1 MNDNISNSY
10 NFNAINNQGSL
21 SSIIITPYEKVLSIL
36 NKVKQYINSTSKRQS
51 QLIRSL
57 DWVIKVITSHSLYTY
72 ELKEKDLINK
82 LTKENNDFKQFV
94 DFVSEYNEQVIEM
107 NKKNIFLGARTVE
120 VANEI
125 LQKPSINLKNP
136 LYNSKM
142 QNSPTKSP
150 KKLKNSRNSKQNE
163 KEGFNIYLTNNFTN
177 GKLKKYSMPTLF
189 GDINKSKVERNNNAI
204 SNKIINGLKPSY
216 KSFKNLKFTDKSNG
230 SGKLVNTE
238 SMVKKKS
245 DGNTEIKTFFIDI
258 NKLRTPK
265 GIKKR
270 KVNINSSITNRNE
283 KSLKNKTLL
292 NANSVKD
299 LKKNLT
305 NSALFHSNIIKN
317 MYQKNI
323 SNSSLFNKSNS
334 NNDHSFHN
342 KVNTEIFVKS
352 NSRDLTKIRKSVKV
366 NKERLN
372 FPLKSSLSKLSILN
386 LQGMLNETQFDLKL
400 IMKKEFNIFELEKIV
415 GHKNVLPIMG
425 RTMLDSFGLIDE
437 KIMPIN
443 KLEPFLISVVN
454 QYLTSTLYHNSLHGA
469 DITQTICLFFNNS
482 NAEEVCHTQA
492 IDLLSIIIAGLG
504 HDLGHPGLTNTFQ
517 INASSEMAITYNDSS
532 CLENFHLA
540 KLFKTIRKDETNIF
554 EKLTTQ
560 EYKIIRKRMISEI
573 LATDMAIHGKVL
585 NNIRSKIPEYLL
597 SNEIENNNNKN
608 KKFEL
613 ITDIKNEETTSEE
626 KQALFDYFIHS
637 ADLGHNTKIFNI
649 SLKWVELLSKE
660 FWLQGDKERQMNL
673 SISFLCDRDTTNVPK
688 SQVGF
693 IGGFIIPTY
702 NFLVIMFPTLS
713 YTIENA
719 KDNLNRWQKL
729 ADEGRKK
736 GWTPEKKKEETQKN
750 EKNSTKEKNSE
761 IVKKKEKN
769 HKERKLQKKANVV
782 EILID

>member
-1 MNDNISNSY
+1 MYDNITNNI
-10 NFNAINNQGSL
+10 NFNAGNNQGSI
-21 SSIIITPYEKVLSIL
+21 SSIIITPYEKVLTIL

-51 QLIRSL
+51 KLIRSL

-107 NKKNIFLGARTVE
+107 NKKNIFWGARTIE
-120 VANEI
+120 VANEL

-136 LYNSKM
+136 LYSSRK
-142 QNSPTKSP
+142 QSTPTKSP
-150 KKLKNSRNSKQNE
+150 KKLKNMRNNKLNE
-163 KEGFNIYLTNNFTN
+163 KEGKNSYLNTE
-177 GKLKKYSMPTLF
+177 KLKKHSMPITY
-189 GDINKSKVERNNNAI
+189 GDLNKSKVEKNNNAM
-204 SNKIINGLKPSY
+204 SSKMVNGIKYSY
-216 KSFKNLKFTDKSNG
+216 KSGKNLRYNDKFNG
-230 SGKLVNTE
+230 GGKLVNSE
-238 SMVKKKS
+238 SLVKKKS
-245 DGNTEIKTFFIDI
+245 DGNTVIKTFFIDI
-258 NKLRTPK
+258 NKLKTPK
-265 GIKKR
+265 DAKKK
-270 KVNINSSITNRNE
+270 KVNLNFPMTSRNE
-283 KSLKNKTLL
+283 KNIKNSILFNT
-292 NANSVKD
+292 NSVNDIKM
-299 LKKNLT
+299 NLT
-305 NSALFHSNIIKN
+305 NSALYNSSSIKN
-317 MYQKNI
+317 TSKNI
-323 SNSSLFNKSNS
+323 NNSSLYNRTNS
-334 NNDHSFHN
+334 NNDNSFHN
-342 KVNTEIFVKS
+342 QINEELFDNS
-352 NSRDLTKIRKSVKV
+352 NIRDLTKIRKSVKI
-366 NKERLN
+366 NKARLN
-372 FPLKSSLSKLSILN
+372 FPLNSNYNSISVLS

-443 KLEPFLISVVN
+443 KLEPFLISITN

-469 DITQTICLFFNNS
+469 DITQTMCLFFNNS

-554 EKLTTQ
+554 EKLTIQ
-560 EYKIIRKRMISEI
+560 DYKIIRKRMISEI

-597 SNEIENNNNKN
+597 SNKVENSNRNNQ
-608 KKFEL
+608 FEL
-613 ITDIKNEETTSEE
+613 ITDIKNEEATNEE

>member
-1 MNDNISNSY
+1 MYDNITNNI
-10 NFNAINNQGSL
+10 NFNAGNNQGSI
-21 SSIIITPYEKVLSIL
+21 SSIIITPYEKVLTIL

-51 QLIRSL
+51 KLIRSL

-107 NKKNIFLGARTVE
+107 NKKNIFWGARTIE
-120 VANEI
+120 VANEL

-136 LYNSKM
+136 LYSSRK
-142 QNSPTKSP
+142 QSTPTKSP
-150 KKLKNSRNSKQNE
+150 KKLKNMRNNKLNE
-163 KEGFNIYLTNNFTN
+163 KEGKNSYLNTE
-177 GKLKKYSMPTLF
+177 KLKKHSMPITY
-189 GDINKSKVERNNNAI
+189 GDLNKSKVEKNNNAM
-204 SNKIINGLKPSY
+204 SSKMVNGIKYSY
-216 KSFKNLKFTDKSNG
+216 KSGKNLRYNDKFNG
-230 SGKLVNTE
+230 GGKLVNSE
-238 SMVKKKS
+238 SLVKKKS
-245 DGNTEIKTFFIDI
+245 DGNTVIKTFFIDI
-258 NKLRTPK
+258 NKLKTPK
-265 GIKKR
+265 DPKKK
-270 KVNINSSITNRNE
+270 KVNLNFPMTSRNE
-283 KSLKNKTLL
+283 KNIKNSILFNT
-292 NANSVKD
+292 NSVNDIKM
-299 LKKNLT
+299 NLT
-305 NSALFHSNIIKN
+305 NSALYNSSSIKN
-317 MYQKNI
+317 TSKNI
-323 SNSSLFNKSNS
+323 NNSSLYNRTNS
-334 NNDHSFHN
+334 NNDNSFHN
-342 KVNTEIFVKS
+342 QINEELFDNS
-352 NSRDLTKIRKSVKV
+352 NIRDLTKIRKSVKI
-366 NKERLN
+366 NKARLN
-372 FPLKSSLSKLSILN
+372 FPLNSNYNSISVLS

-443 KLEPFLISVVN
+443 KLEPFLISITN

-469 DITQTICLFFNNS
+469 DITQTMCLFFNNS

-554 EKLTTQ
+554 EKLTIQ
-560 EYKIIRKRMISEI
+560 DYKIIRKRMISEI

-597 SNEIENNNNKN
+597 SNKVENSNRNNQ
-608 KKFEL
+608 FEL
-613 ITDIKNEETTSEE
+613 ITDIKNEEATNEE

>member
-1 MNDNISNSY
+1 MYDNITNNI
-10 NFNAINNQGSL
+10 NFNAGNNQGSI
-21 SSIIITPYEKVLSIL
+21 SSIIITPYEKVLTIL

-51 QLIRSL
+51 KLIRSL

-107 NKKNIFLGARTVE
+107 NKKNIFWGARTIE
-120 VANEI
+120 VANEL

-136 LYNSKM
+136 LYSSRK
-142 QNSPTKSP
+142 QSTPTKSP
-150 KKLKNSRNSKQNE
+150 KKLKNVRNNKLNE
-163 KEGFNIYLTNNFTN
+163 KEGKNSYLNTE
-177 GKLKKYSMPTLF
+177 KLKKHSMPITY
-189 GDINKSKVERNNNAI
+189 GDLNKSKVEKNNNAM
-204 SNKIINGLKPSY
+204 SSKMVNGIKYSY
-216 KSFKNLKFTDKSNG
+216 KSGKNLRYNDKFNG
-230 SGKLVNTE
+230 GGKLVNSE
-238 SMVKKKS
+238 SLVKKKS
-245 DGNTEIKTFFIDI
+245 DGNTVIKTFFIDI
-258 NKLRTPK
+258 NKLKTPK
-265 GIKKR
+265 DPKKK
-270 KVNINSSITNRNE
+270 KVNLNFPMTSRNE
-283 KSLKNKTLL
+283 KNIKNSILFNT
-292 NANSVKD
+292 NSVNDIKM
-299 LKKNLT
+299 NLT
-305 NSALFHSNIIKN
+305 NSALYNSSSIKN
-317 MYQKNI
+317 TSKNI
-323 SNSSLFNKSNS
+323 NNSSLYNRTNS
-334 NNDHSFHN
+334 NNDNSFHN
-342 KVNTEIFVKS
+342 QINEELFDNS
-352 NSRDLTKIRKSVKV
+352 NIRDLTKIRKSVKI
-366 NKERLN
+366 NKARLN
-372 FPLKSSLSKLSILN
+372 FPLNGNYNSISVLS

-443 KLEPFLISVVN
+443 KLEPFLISITN

-469 DITQTICLFFNNS
+469 DITQTMCLFFNNS

-554 EKLTTQ
+554 EKLTIQ
-560 EYKIIRKRMISEI
+560 DYKIIRKRMISEI

-597 SNEIENNNNKN
+597 SNKVENSNRNNQ
-608 KKFEL
+608 FEL
-613 ITDIKNEETTSEE
+613 ITDIKNEEATNEE

>member
-36 NKVKQYINSTSKRQS
+36 NKVKQFINSTSKRQS

-107 NKKNIFLGARTVE
+107 NKKNIFWGARTIE
-120 VANEI
+120 VANEL

-136 LYNSKM
+136 LYSSRK
-142 QNSPTKSP
+142 QSTPTKSP
-150 KKLKNSRNSKQNE
+150 KKLKNMRNNKLNE
-163 KEGFNIYLTNNFTN
+163 KEGKNSYLNTE
-177 GKLKKYSMPTLF
+177 KLKKHSMPITY
-189 GDINKSKVERNNNAI
+189 GDLNKSKVEKNNNAM
-204 SNKIINGLKPSY
+204 SSKMVNGIKYSY
-216 KSFKNLKFTDKSNG
+216 KSGKNLRYNDKFNG
-230 SGKLVNTE
+230 GGKLVNSE
-238 SMVKKKS
+238 SLVKKKS
-245 DGNTEIKTFFIDI
+245 DGNTVIKTFFIDI
-258 NKLRTPK
+258 NKLKTPK
-265 GIKKR
+265 DPKKK
-270 KVNINSSITNRNE
+270 KVNLNFPMTSRNE
-283 KSLKNKTLL
+283 KNIKNSILFST
-292 NANSVKD
+292 NSVNDIKM
-299 LKKNLT
+299 NLT
-305 NSALFHSNIIKN
+305 NSALYNSSSIKN
-317 MYQKNI
+317 TSKNI
-323 SNSSLFNKSNS
+323 NNSSLYNRTNS
-334 NNDHSFHN
+334 NNDNSFHN
-342 KVNTEIFVKS
+342 QINEELFDNS
-352 NSRDLTKIRKSVKV
+352 NIRDLTKIRKSVKI
-366 NKERLN
+366 NKARLN
-372 FPLKSSLSKLSILN
+372 FPLNSNYNSISVLS

-443 KLEPFLISVVN
+443 KLEPFLISITN

-469 DITQTICLFFNNS
+469 DITQTMCLFFNNS

-554 EKLTTQ
+554 EKLTIQ
-560 EYKIIRKRMISEI
+560 DYKIIRKRMISEI

-597 SNEIENNNNKN
+597 SNKVENSNRNNQ
-608 KKFEL
+608 FEL
-613 ITDIKNEETTSEE
+613 ITDIKNEEATNEE

>member
-1 MNDNISNSY
+1 MYDNITNNI
-10 NFNAINNQGSL
+10 NFNAGNNQGSI
-21 SSIIITPYEKVLSIL
+21 SSIIITPYEKVLTIL

-51 QLIRSL
+51 KLIRSL

-107 NKKNIFLGARTVE
+107 NKKNIFWGARTIE
-120 VANEI
+120 VANEL

-136 LYNSKM
+136 LYSSRK
-142 QNSPTKSP
+142 QSTPTKSP
-150 KKLKNSRNSKQNE
+150 KKLKNMRNNKLNE
-163 KEGFNIYLTNNFTN
+163 KEGKNSYLNTE
-177 GKLKKYSMPTLF
+177 KLKKHSMPITY
-189 GDINKSKVERNNNAI
+189 GDLNKSKVEKNNNAM
-204 SNKIINGLKPSY
+204 SSKMVNGIKYSY
-216 KSFKNLKFTDKSNG
+216 KSGKNLRYNDKFNG
-230 SGKLVNTE
+230 GGKLVNSE
-238 SMVKKKS
+238 SLVKKKS
-245 DGNTEIKTFFIDI
+245 DGNTVIKTFFIDI
-258 NKLRTPK
+258 NKLKTPK
-265 GIKKR
+265 DPKKK
-270 KVNINSSITNRNE
+270 KVNLNFPMTSRNE
-283 KSLKNKTLL
+283 KNIKNSILFNT
-292 NANSVKD
+292 NSVNDIKM
-299 LKKNLT
+299 NLT
-305 NSALFHSNIIKN
+305 NSALYNSSSIKN
-317 MYQKNI
+317 TSKNI
-323 SNSSLFNKSNS
+323 NNSSLYNRTNS
-334 NNDHSFHN
+334 NNDNSFHN
-342 KVNTEIFVKS
+342 QINEELFDNS
-352 NSRDLTKIRKSVKV
+352 NIRDLTKIRKSVKI
-366 NKERLN
+366 NKARLN
-372 FPLKSSLSKLSILN
+372 FPLNSNYNSISVLS

-443 KLEPFLISVVN
+443 KLEPFLISITN

-469 DITQTICLFFNNS
+469 DITQTMCLFFNNS

-554 EKLTTQ
+554 EKLTIQ
-560 EYKIIRKRMISEI
+560 DYKIIRKRMISEI

-597 SNEIENNNNKN
+597 SNKVENSNRNNQ
-608 KKFEL
+608 FEL
-613 ITDIKNEETTSEE
+613 ITDIKNEEATNEE

-761 IVKKKEKN
+761 IVKKK
-769 HKERKLQKKANVV
+769 RKKP
-782 EILID
+782 

>member
-1 MNDNISNSY
+1 MYDNITNNI
-10 NFNAINNQGSL
+10 NFNAGNNQGSI
-21 SSIIITPYEKVLSIL
+21 SSIIITPYEKVLTIL

-51 QLIRSL
+51 KLIRSL

-107 NKKNIFLGARTVE
+107 NKKNIFWGARTIE
-120 VANEI
+120 VANEL

-136 LYNSKM
+136 LYSSRK
-142 QNSPTKSP
+142 QSTPTKSP
-150 KKLKNSRNSKQNE
+150 KKLKNMRNNKLNE
-163 KEGFNIYLTNNFTN
+163 KEGKNSYLNTE
-177 GKLKKYSMPTLF
+177 KLKKHSMPITY
-189 GDINKSKVERNNNAI
+189 GDLNKSKVEKNNNAM
-204 SNKIINGLKPSY
+204 SSKMVNGIKYSY
-216 KSFKNLKFTDKSNG
+216 KSGKNLRYNDKFNG
-230 SGKLVNTE
+230 GGKLVNSE
-238 SMVKKKS
+238 SLVKKKS
-245 DGNTEIKTFFIDI
+245 DGNTVIKTFFIDI
-258 NKLRTPK
+258 NKLKTPK
-265 GIKKR
+265 DPKKK
-270 KVNINSSITNRNE
+270 KVNLNFPMTSRNE
-283 KSLKNKTLL
+283 KNIKNSILFNT
-292 NANSVKD
+292 NSVNDIKM
-299 LKKNLT
+299 NLT
-305 NSALFHSNIIKN
+305 NSALYNSSSIKN
-317 MYQKNI
+317 TSKNI
-323 SNSSLFNKSNS
+323 NNSSLYNRTNS
-334 NNDHSFHN
+334 NNDNSFHN
-342 KVNTEIFVKS
+342 QINEELFDNS
-352 NSRDLTKIRKSVKV
+352 NIRDLTKIRKSVKI
-366 NKERLN
+366 NKARLN
-372 FPLKSSLSKLSILN
+372 FPLNGNYNSISVLS

-443 KLEPFLISVVN
+443 KLEPFLISITN

-469 DITQTICLFFNNS
+469 DITQTMCLFFNNS

-554 EKLTTQ
+554 EKLTIQ
-560 EYKIIRKRMISEI
+560 DYKIIRKRMISEI

-597 SNEIENNNNKN
+597 SNKVENSNRNNQ
-608 KKFEL
+608 FEL
-613 ITDIKNEETTSEE
+613 ITDIKNEEATNEE